1 MPYLHYLR
9 NHVGKL
15 MKLFYSLFRWGYGYF
30 STSAG
35 EHLNKRIKCSEV
47 EETNLDD
54 NRFRNIIHS
63 ILSKQL
69 YFTETIMPSSFT
81 VTCSACHQE
90 GHNRKNKSCPLH
102 PSHPSIEFEESDN
115 DD

>member
-1 MPYLHYLR
+1 MRSTQACAERIQSFEERTKKFFQKFIHNSSGNSKSSMPYLHYLR

-15 MKLFYSLFRWGYGYF
+15 MKQFYSLFGWGYGYF

-69 YFTETIMPSSFT
+69 YP
-81 VTCSACHQE
+81 
-90 GHNRKNKSCPLH
+90 KK
-102 PSHPSIEFEESDN
+102 
-115 DD
+115 